1 MEQYLNI
8 MLAILVTTLV
18 IALIGILVVG
28 GYMIYK
34 VIKEEL

>member
-34 VIKEEL
+34 VIKEEF